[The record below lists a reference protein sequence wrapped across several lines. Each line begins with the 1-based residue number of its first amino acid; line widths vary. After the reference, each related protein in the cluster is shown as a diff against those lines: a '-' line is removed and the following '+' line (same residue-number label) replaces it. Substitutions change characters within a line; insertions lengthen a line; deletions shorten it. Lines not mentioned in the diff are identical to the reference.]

1 MGVIKGQNLRLKIAG
16 KFVGFATSCTVHV
29 SASLEDSSTK
39 DSSDGI
45 FQEQARGGQFESIAP
60 ISHLHSIST
69 DALYS
74 VDTDATGINA
84 EGALDAI
91 LARQK
96 VEIEFTGTVGTNNR
110 QATGHKYTGQAWI
123 NDISINAANRQN
135 ASYSLQAQ
143 GTGPLTKSNGPSSS
157 NL

>member
-45 FQEQARGGQFESIAP
+45 FQEQQLTGLAWD
-60 ISHLHSIST
+60 IST

-96 VEIEFTGTVGTNNR
+96 VDIEFTGTVGTNNR

-143 GTGPLTKSNGPSSS
+143 GTGPLSKSNGPSSS

>member
-45 FQEQARGGQFESIAP
+45 FQEQQLTGLAWD
-60 ISHLHSIST
+60 IST

>member
-1 MGVIKGQNLRLKIAG
+1 MGVIKGQNLRITIGG
-16 KFVGFATSCTVHV
+16 KYVAFATSCTVHV

-45 FQEQARGGQFESIAP
+45 FQEQQLTGLSWD
-60 ISHLHSIST
+60 IST

-74 VDTDATGINA
+74 VDTDASGINA

-91 LARQK
+91 LARRK
-96 VEIEFTGTVGTNNR
+96 VKIEFTGTVGTNNR
-110 QATGHKYTGQAWI
+110 QATGHKYSGQAWI
-123 NDISINAANRQN
+123 NDVSVNAANRQN

-143 GTGPLTKSNGPSSS
+143 GTGALTKSNGPSSS

>member
-45 FQEQARGGQFESIAP
+45 FQEQQLTGLAWD
-60 ISHLHSIST
+60 IST

-74 VDTDATGINA
+74 VDTDATGSNA

>member
-1 MGVIKGQNLRLKIAG
+1 MGVIKGQNLRITIGG
-16 KFVGFATSCTVHV
+16 KYVAFATSCTVHV

-45 FQEQARGGQFESIAP
+45 FQEQQLTGLSWD
-60 ISHLHSIST
+60 IST

-74 VDTDATGINA
+74 VDTDASGINA

-91 LARQK
+91 LAHQK
-96 VEIEFTGTVGTNNR
+96 VNIEFTGTVGTNNR
-110 QATGHKYTGQAWI
+110 QATGHKYSGQAWI
-123 NDISINAANRQN
+123 NDVSVNAANRQN

-143 GTGPLTKSNGPSSS
+143 GTGALTKSNGPSSS

>member
-45 FQEQARGGQFESIAP
+45 FQEQQLTGLAWD
-60 ISHLHSIST
+60 IST

-74 VDTDATGINA
+74 VDTDAIGINA

-96 VEIEFTGTVGTNNR
+96 VDIEFTGTVGTNNR

>member
-1 MGVIKGQNLRLKIAG
+1 MRVIKGQNLRLKIAG

-45 FQEQARGGQFESIAP
+45 FQEQQLTGLAWD
-60 ISHLHSIST
+60 IST

-96 VEIEFTGTVGTNNR
+96 VDIEFTGTVGTNNR

-135 ASYSLQAQ
+135 ASYSLKAQ

>member
-16 KFVGFATSCTVHV
+16 KFVGFSTSCTVHV

-45 FQEQARGGQFESIAP
+45 FQEQQLTGLAWD
-60 ISHLHSIST
+60 IST